1 MVSLNPQ
8 NIYNMI
14 FSDSNKRTQYNSA
27 PWHTRYFRN
36 STFWWSIYGIYVILS
51 TKILEIFFKGNLQLF
66 STRALF
72 HHTYFDGP
80 QDHCN
85 CNPKS
90 REIFFWSWQVN
101 FDMIDIEPS
110 LDRSWFSIVGESRG
124 FAGIWSPV
132 SGKKNWQTVV
142 LKLDMPAVLDC
153 WVDFSML

>member
-1 MVSLNPQ
+1 
-8 NIYNMI
+8 MI
-14 FSDSNKRTQYNSA
+14 FSDCNKRTQYNSA

-36 STFWWSIYGIYVILS
+36 SKFWWSIYSIYVILS
-51 TKILEIFFKGNLQLF
+51 TKILEIFFKSNLQLF

-90 REIFFWSWQVN
+90 REIFFWSWEVN

-110 LDRSWFSIVGESRG
+110 LDRSTKISILGLALLESPEALQG
-124 FAGIWSPV
+124 FGVLTVA
-132 SGKKNWQTVV
+132 KKTGRRLCQRVMPVV
-142 LKLDMPAVLDC
+142 LRLLSRLWYVVKD
-153 WVDFSML
+153 S